1 MLEQQDNVFMEAC
14 ETLYRQNQD
23 DKVRMW
29 CEAYE
34 EAERVART
42 IEREHEREI
51 AQREAKI
58 ANKDAIIAKQ
68 SSALAEKDSALAEK
82 DSALAEKEQ
91 LIADQNARI
100 ARLERMLAEKHVQS
114 D

>member
-1 MLEQQDNVFMEAC
+1 MLAQQDDVFMETY
-14 ETLYRQNQD
+14 ETIFRQNQD

-42 IEREHEREI
+42 IEREHEHEI
-51 AQREAKI
+51 AQR
-58 ANKDAIIAKQ
+58 DAIIAKQ
-68 SSALAEKDSALAEK
+68 NSALAEKDSALAEK
-82 DSALAEKEQ
+82 DSALAENKQ
-91 LIADQNARI
+91 LIAEREAEI
-100 ARLERMLAEKHVQS
+100 ARLERMLAEKNVQS